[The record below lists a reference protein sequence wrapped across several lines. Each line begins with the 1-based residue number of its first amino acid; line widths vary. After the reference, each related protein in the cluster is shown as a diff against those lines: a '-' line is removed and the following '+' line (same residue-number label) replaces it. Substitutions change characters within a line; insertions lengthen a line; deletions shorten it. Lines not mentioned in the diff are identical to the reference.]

1 MPDICITSQNQI
13 INNMNTKTILVI
25 DDEEDIA
32 TAISRSLKR
41 EGYSVIITSD
51 YKTSIKVIANSEIDL
66 IISDVMLPFT
76 GGFDIVEYV
85 KNDQGLKNTPV
96 ILVTGMDKDILY
108 SSSIKADA
116 VVSKPFDMDRLIALV
131 KVNLKEKELVNQE

>member
-1 MPDICITSQNQI
+1 
-13 INNMNTKTILVI
+13 MNTKTVLVI

-66 IISDVMLPFT
+66 IISDVMLPYT

-85 KNDQGLKNTPV
+85 KNDDALKNTPI

-116 VVSKPFDMDRLIALV
+116 IVSKPFDMERLIALV
-131 KVNLKEKELVNQE
+131 KINLKEKELVTEE

>member
-1 MPDICITSQNQI
+1 
-13 INNMNTKTILVI
+13 MNTKTVLVI

-66 IISDVMLPFT
+66 IISDVMLPYT

-85 KNDQGLKNTPV
+85 KNDDALKNTPI

-116 VVSKPFDMDRLIALV
+116 IVSKPFDMDRLIALV
-131 KVNLKEKELVNQE
+131 KVNLKEKELVTEE

>member
-1 MPDICITSQNQI
+1 MHLLRKLNL
-13 INNMNTKTILVI
+13 NNMNTRTILVI

-32 TAISRSLKR
+32 TAISRALKR

-85 KNDQGLKNTPV
+85 KNDEALKNTPV

>member
-1 MPDICITSQNQI
+1 
-13 INNMNTKTILVI
+13 MNTKTVLVI

-66 IISDVMLPFT
+66 IISDVMLPYT

-85 KNDQGLKNTPV
+85 KNDDALKNTPV

-131 KVNLKEKELVNQE
+131 KVNLKEKELVTEE

>member
-1 MPDICITSQNQI
+1 
-13 INNMNTKTILVI
+13 MNTKTVLVI
-25 DDEEDIA
+25 DDEEVIA
-32 TAISRSLKR
+32 TAISRALKK

-66 IISDVMLPFT
+66 IISDVMLPYT

-85 KNDQGLKNTPV
+85 KNDEALKNTPV

-108 SSSIKADA
+108 SSSVKADA
-116 VVSKPFDMDRLIALV
+116 VVSKPFDMERLIALV
-131 KVNLKEKELVNQE
+131 KINLKEKELVTEE

>member
-1 MPDICITSQNQI
+1 
-13 INNMNTKTILVI
+13 MNTKTVLVI

-66 IISDVMLPFT
+66 IISDVMLPYT

-85 KNDQGLKNTPV
+85 KNNDTLKNTPV

-131 KVNLKEKELVNQE
+131 KVNLKEKELVTEE

>member
-1 MPDICITSQNQI
+1 
-13 INNMNTKTILVI
+13 MNTKTILVI

-85 KNDQGLKNTPV
+85 KNDEALKNTPV

>member
-1 MPDICITSQNQI
+1 
-13 INNMNTKTILVI
+13 MNTKTILVI

-66 IISDVMLPFT
+66 IISDVMLPYT

-85 KNDQGLKNTPV
+85 KNDDILKNTPI

-116 VVSKPFDMDRLIALV
+116 IVSKPFDMDRLIALV
-131 KVNLKEKELVNQE
+131 KVNMKEKELVTEE

>member
-1 MPDICITSQNQI
+1 
-13 INNMNTKTILVI
+13 MNTKTVLVI
-25 DDEEDIA
+25 DDEEVIA
-32 TAISRSLKR
+32 TAISRALKK

-66 IISDVMLPFT
+66 IISDVMLPYT

-85 KNDQGLKNTPV
+85 KNDEALKNTPV

-116 VVSKPFDMDRLIALV
+116 VVSKPFDMERLIALV
-131 KVNLKEKELVNQE
+131 KINLKEKELVTEE

>member
-1 MPDICITSQNQI
+1 
-13 INNMNTKTILVI
+13 MNRKTVLVI

-51 YKTSIKVIANSEIDL
+51 YKTSIKVIANSDIDL
-66 IISDVMLPFT
+66 IISDVMLPYT
-76 GGFDIVEYV
+76 GGFDIVDYV
-85 KNDQGLKNTPV
+85 KNDEKLKNTPI

-116 VVSKPFDMDRLIALV
+116 VVSKPFDMAQLIALV
-131 KVNLKEKELVNQE
+131 KVNLKETVTA

>member
-1 MPDICITSQNQI
+1 
-13 INNMNTKTILVI
+13 MNTQTILVI

-51 YKTSIKVIANSEIDL
+51 YKTSIKVISNSEIDL
-66 IISDVMLPFT
+66 IISDVMLPYT

-85 KNDQGLKNTPV
+85 KNEKKLKNVPI

-108 SSSIKADA
+108 SSSVQADA
-116 VVSKPFDMDRLIALV
+116 IVSKPFDMERLIALV
-131 KVNLKEKELVNQE
+131 KINLKDKKLATQD

>member
-1 MPDICITSQNQI
+1 
-13 INNMNTKTILVI
+13 MNTKTILVI
-25 DDEEDIA
+25 DDEEVIA
-32 TAISRSLKR
+32 TSISRALKR

-66 IISDVMLPFT
+66 IISDVMLPYT

-85 KNDQGLKNTPV
+85 KNDDSLKSTPV

-116 VVSKPFDMDRLIALV
+116 VVSKPFDMERLIALV
-131 KVNLKEKELVNQE
+131 KINLKEKELVTEE

>member
-1 MPDICITSQNQI
+1 
-13 INNMNTKTILVI
+13 MNTKTILVI

-66 IISDVMLPFT
+66 IISDVMLPYT

-85 KNDQGLKNTPV
+85 KNNDALKNTPV

-131 KVNLKEKELVNQE
+131 KVNLKEKELVTEE

>member
-1 MPDICITSQNQI
+1 
-13 INNMNTKTILVI
+13 MNTKTILVI

-66 IISDVMLPFT
+66 IISDVMLPLT

-85 KNDQGLKNTPV
+85 KNDEALKNTPV

>member
-1 MPDICITSQNQI
+1 
-13 INNMNTKTILVI
+13 MNTKTVLVI

-51 YKTSIKVIANSEIDL
+51 YKTSIKVIANSKIDL
-66 IISDVMLPFT
+66 IISDVMLPYT

-85 KNDQGLKNTPV
+85 KNNDTLKNTPV

-131 KVNLKEKELVNQE
+131 KVNLKEKELVTEE

>member
-1 MPDICITSQNQI
+1 M
-13 INNMNTKTILVI
+13 NNMNTQTVLVI
-25 DDEEDIA
+25 DDEEVIA
-32 TAISRSLKR
+32 TAISRALKK

-66 IISDVMLPFT
+66 IISDVMLPYT

-85 KNDQGLKNTPV
+85 KNNETLKHTPV
-96 ILVTGMDKDILY
+96 ILVTGMDRDILY

-116 VVSKPFDMDRLIALV
+116 VVSKPFDMERLIALV
-131 KVNLKEKELVNQE
+131 KINLKEKELVTEE

>member
-1 MPDICITSQNQI
+1 
-13 INNMNTKTILVI
+13 MNTKTVLVI
-25 DDEEDIA
+25 DDEEVIA
-32 TAISRSLKR
+32 TAISRALKK

-66 IISDVMLPFT
+66 IISDVMLPYT

-85 KNDQGLKNTPV
+85 KNNEALKSTPI

-116 VVSKPFDMDRLIALV
+116 VVSKPFDMERLIALV
-131 KVNLKEKELVNQE
+131 KINLKEKELVTEE

>member
-1 MPDICITSQNQI
+1 
-13 INNMNTKTILVI
+13 MNTKTVLVI

-66 IISDVMLPFT
+66 IISDVMLPYT

-85 KNDQGLKNTPV
+85 KNNDALKNTPV

-131 KVNLKEKELVNQE
+131 KVNLKEKELVTEE

>member
-1 MPDICITSQNQI
+1 
-13 INNMNTKTILVI
+13 MNTKTVLVI
-25 DDEEDIA
+25 DDEEVIA
-32 TAISRSLKR
+32 TAISRALKR

-66 IISDVMLPFT
+66 IISDVMLPYT

-85 KNDQGLKNTPV
+85 KNNEVLKNTPV

-116 VVSKPFDMDRLIALV
+116 VVSKPFDMERLIALV
-131 KVNLKEKELVNQE
+131 KINLKEKELVTEE

>member
-1 MPDICITSQNQI
+1 MLPCQKSNL
-13 INNMNTKTILVI
+13 NNMNTKTILVI

-85 KNDQGLKNTPV
+85 KNDSVLKDTPV

>member
-1 MPDICITSQNQI
+1 M
-13 INNMNTKTILVI
+13 VI

-66 IISDVMLPFT
+66 IISDVMLPYT

-85 KNDQGLKNTPV
+85 KNNDTLKNTPV

-131 KVNLKEKELVNQE
+131 KVNLKEKELVTEE

>member
-1 MPDICITSQNQI
+1 
-13 INNMNTKTILVI
+13 MNTKTVLVI
-25 DDEEDIA
+25 DDEEVIT
-32 TAISRSLKR
+32 TAISRSLKK

-66 IISDVMLPFT
+66 IISDVMLPYT

-85 KNDQGLKNTPV
+85 KNDETLKHIPV

-116 VVSKPFDMDRLIALV
+116 VVSKPFDMERLMALV
-131 KVNLKEKELVNQE
+131 KINLKEKELVTEE

>member
-1 MPDICITSQNQI
+1 
-13 INNMNTKTILVI
+13 MNTKTVLVI
-25 DDEEDIA
+25 DDEEVIA
-32 TAISRSLKR
+32 TAISRALKK

-66 IISDVMLPFT
+66 IISDVMLPYT

-85 KNDQGLKNTPV
+85 KNNEALKDTPV

-116 VVSKPFDMDRLIALV
+116 VVSKPFDMERLIALV
-131 KVNLKEKELVNQE
+131 KINLKEKELVTGE

>member
-1 MPDICITSQNQI
+1 
-13 INNMNTKTILVI
+13 MNTKTILVI

-66 IISDVMLPFT
+66 IISDVMLPYT

-85 KNDQGLKNTPV
+85 KNDDTLKNTPV

-116 VVSKPFDMDRLIALV
+116 VVSKPFDMDRLLALV
-131 KVNLKEKELVNQE
+131 KVNLKEKELIPEE

>member
-1 MPDICITSQNQI
+1 
-13 INNMNTKTILVI
+13 MNTKTILVI

-66 IISDVMLPFT
+66 IISDVMLPYT

-85 KNDQGLKNTPV
+85 KNDEALKNTPV

>member
-1 MPDICITSQNQI
+1 
-13 INNMNTKTILVI
+13 MNTKTVLVI

-66 IISDVMLPFT
+66 IISDVMLPYT

-85 KNDQGLKNTPV
+85 KNNDTLKNTPV

-131 KVNLKEKELVNQE
+131 KVNLKETELVTEE

>member
-1 MPDICITSQNQI
+1 
-13 INNMNTKTILVI
+13 MNTKTILVI

-32 TAISRSLKR
+32 TAISRALKR

-66 IISDVMLPFT
+66 IISDVMLPYT

-85 KNDQGLKNTPV
+85 KNDSALKNTPV

>member
-1 MPDICITSQNQI
+1 
-13 INNMNTKTILVI
+13 MNTKTILVI

>member
-1 MPDICITSQNQI
+1 
-13 INNMNTKTILVI
+13 MNTKTVLVI

-66 IISDVMLPFT
+66 IISDVMLPYT

-85 KNDQGLKNTPV
+85 KNDDALKNTPI

-131 KVNLKEKELVNQE
+131 KVNLKEKELVTEE

>member
-1 MPDICITSQNQI
+1 
-13 INNMNTKTILVI
+13 MNTKTVLVI

-51 YKTSIKVIANSEIDL
+51 YKTSIKVIANSGIDL
-66 IISDVMLPFT
+66 IISDVMLPYT

-85 KNDQGLKNTPV
+85 KSDNGLKHIPV
-96 ILVTGMDKDILY
+96 ILVTGMDRDILY

-116 VVSKPFDMDRLIALV
+116 IVSKPFDMDRLIALV
-131 KVNLKEKELVNQE
+131 RINLKEEELVSED

>member
-1 MPDICITSQNQI
+1 
-13 INNMNTKTILVI
+13 MNTKTVLVI

-32 TAISRSLKR
+32 TAISRALKR

-66 IISDVMLPFT
+66 IISDVMLPYT

-85 KNDQGLKNTPV
+85 KNDDALKSTPI

-131 KVNLKEKELVNQE
+131 KVNLNEKELVNQE